1 MECIGV
7 TVDDSWTVLVSVIR
21 PAGMNTYNGIFFENT
36 SPAKF
41 MHYIGSDHTLS
52 VCVVLGVELSL
63 SLCLFLSVS
72 LFLSLSLSLSLSISV
87 SLSLSVPLF
96 SLSSFSLSIS
106 RVGCADWD
114 R

>member
-52 VCVVLGVELSL
+52 VRVVLGVELSL
-63 SLCLFLSVS
+63 SSALSLSASVSLSDSLYLPLSLS
-72 LFLSLSLSLSLSISV
+72 LFLSLSLSLTLF
-87 SLSLSVPLF
+87 LSL
-96 SLSSFSLSIS
+96 
-106 RVGCADWD
+106 
-114 R
+114 